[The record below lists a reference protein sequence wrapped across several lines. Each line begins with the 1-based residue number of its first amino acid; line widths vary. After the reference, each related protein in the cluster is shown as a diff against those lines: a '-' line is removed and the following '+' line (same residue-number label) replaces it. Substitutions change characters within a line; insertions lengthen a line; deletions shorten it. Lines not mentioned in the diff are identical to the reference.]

1 MQTDLSAAMGVLSD
15 RPRDRSGR
23 PRFCGHRDGRR
34 GCVDPDR
41 PLADRV
47 YHCTHLGKKCEEDPR
62 RPRHV
67 VHLPVYDH
75 FCGWLG
81 VCVYLDTIKPY
92 LLLMVFLL
100 FDAIIVFSC
109 SIAAMSSPE
118 TQDQLLHAPM
128 MALATIIVLWLCGHN
143 VHVKFWHL
151 AMRNITIPEK
161 NRMSYNRGG
170 SIMFA
175 IRLDP
180 TNDFIFR
187 RYRSNPWDLGWRN
200 LHQVFGG
207 WDCLLPFTQPPR
219 CVGYG
224 RNDRSDFEM
233 KEEFWFW
240 VEEKEREHR
249 SRAAGSRPAVAP
261 LDQRAE
267 VHPTSSRPPLDV
279 VDAPPPAPLR
289 TPPPPRN
296 SSSPAPPVPPE
307 EIPLPDTPTPEG

>member
-1 MQTDLSAAMGVLSD
+1 M
-15 RPRDRSGR
+15 
-23 PRFCGHRDGRR
+23 
-34 GCVDPDR
+34 
-41 PLADRV
+41 
-47 YHCTHLGKKCEEDPR
+47 
-62 RPRHV
+62 
-67 VHLPVYDH
+67 HLPVYDH

-100 FDAIIVFSC
+100 LDAVVVFSC
-109 SIAAMSSPE
+109 SIAAMSLPE
-118 TQDQLLHAPM
+118 TQDKALHAPVM
-128 MALATIIVLWLCGHN
+128 VLATIIVFWLCWQN

-151 AMRNITIPEK
+151 AMRNITAPELNK
-161 NRMSYNRGG
+161 LRDNRGG

-175 IRLDP
+175 IRLAP
-180 TNDFIFR
+180 TNDFIFE

-207 WDCLLPFTQPPR
+207 WDCLLPHTRPPR

-224 RNDRSDFEM
+224 VNNRSDFEM
-233 KEEFWFW
+233 TDEFWRW

-267 VHPTSSRPPLDV
+267 MHPTSSRSPLDA

-289 TPPPPRN
+289 TPPPPPH
-296 SSSPAPPVPPE
+296 STSPAPMVPPE
-307 EIPLPDTPTPEG
+307 EIPLPNTPTPQG